1 MSESARISSV
11 TALRDLKTAL
21 AQFIEQINVAFAS
34 VDAEIG
40 RMGQWLQQERPAYYK
55 HAVRRAE
62 DAVTRAKSEISRKQY
77 MRAPEPVS
85 VVEERKAL
93 EKVKRRLEELQRKQ
107 EAVRKWAPRWERE
120 AMMYKSTCRPLN
132 EYLQATLPR
141 AIERL
146 EKMAVAIEDYLRLQA
161 ASPDLAP
168 VDSSAFG
175 ESWTDQPDAFVL
187 RSTVEKY
194 AHLRAMILS
203 PEAASELRA
212 ASLETPWQAGTVT
225 PNDAESIAKLSVAD
239 APPGDDDLVFVAWRA
254 VACEAVFLARRT
266 GAAPVRADG
275 RTDSGWFIGPLDK
288 PEQPGGYACATV
300 EAFARLVP
308 NVRSLLALRPGS
320 LAVLASGTI
329 RSILDEGDRELWHSE
344 AT

>member
-1 MSESARISSV
+1 MAESARINSV
-11 TALRDLKTAL
+11 TALRDLKVAL
-21 AQFIEQINVAFAS
+21 NQFIEQVNIAFAS

-40 RMGQWLQQERPAYYK
+40 RTGQWLQQERPAYYK

-62 DAVTRAKSEISRKQY
+62 DAVTRAKSDISRKQY

-85 VVEERKAL
+85 VVEERKVL
-93 EKVKRRLEELQRKQ
+93 EKLKRRLEELQRKQ
-107 EAVRKWAPRWERE
+107 DAVRKWAPRWERE
-120 AMMYKSTCRPLN
+120 AMMYKSTCRPLT
-132 EYLQATLPR
+132 EYVSATLPR

-146 EKMAVAIEDYLRLQA
+146 EKMAVAIEEYLRLQVS
-161 ASPDLAP
+161 SPDLKP

-203 PEAASELRA
+203 PEAAAELRPA
-212 ASLETPWQAGTVT
+212 PLETPWQAGTVS
-225 PNDAESIAKLSVAD
+225 PPDAESIAKLSVAD
-239 APPGDDDLVFVAWRA
+239 ALPGDDDLVFLAWRA
-254 VACEAVFLARRT
+254 VAAEAVFLARRP
-266 GAAPVRADG
+266 GIAPPRPDSRV
-275 RTDSGWFIGPLDK
+275 DSGWFIGPLDK
-288 PEQPGGYACATV
+288 PEQPGGYACTTV
-300 EAFARLVP
+300 ASLAQLVP
-308 NVRSLLALRPGS
+308 NIRSILGLRPGC
-320 LAVLASGTI
+320 LAILASGTV